1 MTLRTVIYSMLG
13 LTIAWSLNAMGLDLP
28 INMWSLTAL
37 NFLFSLIVTLILRSL
52 LDWELSSI
60 LASIS
65 IRVLIEQQWRLVVEY
80 KIKSRLI
87 WIVSLLVQQK
97 LAGRSLNSTCMKS
110 HQQSNI
116 SLSIFPMN
124 TMSTSMHTRLLMYH
138 KRSLTIC
145 DGCFDTLKSSKMQ
158 SVGRITSSEE
168 KVVLEFCG

>member
-1 MTLRTVIYSMLG
+1 VHLFSHTHHMTHHVTHHVTSPVISYHVTMTMWHFSHTPFYIVSLKEKKRKRKRNINNNLAVMTLRTVIYSMLG

-37 NFLFSLIVTLILRSL
+37 NFFFSLIVTLILRSL

-110 HQQSNI
+110 H
-116 SLSIFPMN
+116 
-124 TMSTSMHTRLLMYH
+124 
-138 KRSLTIC
+138 
-145 DGCFDTLKSSKMQ
+145 
-158 SVGRITSSEE
+158 
-168 KVVLEFCG
+168 